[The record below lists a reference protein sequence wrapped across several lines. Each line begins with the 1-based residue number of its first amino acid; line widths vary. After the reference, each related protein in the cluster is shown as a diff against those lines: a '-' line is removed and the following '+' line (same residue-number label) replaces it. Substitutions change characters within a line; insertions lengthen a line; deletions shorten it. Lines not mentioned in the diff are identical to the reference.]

1 MLQTFKNAWKIE
13 ELKKKIIF
21 TMVVLVIF
29 RLGCAIP
36 VPFIQPSAIS
46 AMIAADSGS
55 MLNYLNMISGG
66 AFANAT
72 LFALGVTPYINSSII
87 ITLLT
92 VAIPYLEN
100 LSKEGEEGRKKI
112 AKITRYVSVVIAFI
126 LSFGYYVVLKR
137 NGALTYTEGMA
148 GTFAAMV
155 IIATFIAGSM
165 LIMWMGEQIDKKGI
179 GNGISLIIFAGIISR
194 LVPSATTLIAMV
206 QAGIA
211 GEIKYL
217 VMAVLIPIFAVLV
230 VAFAVVLNNA
240 ERRIPIQY
248 AKRVVGRKMMGGQ
261 STHLPIKVNMS
272 GVMPVIFASSIM
284 SIPGTI
290 KSFFNIE
297 GEFAKKFLSI
307 FDYNGAVYVV
317 GYVLLIIA
325 FNYFYVSMQYNPIE
339 IANNLRKN
347 NGVIPGFRPGKNTQ
361 EFIAKVISKLTFIG
375 AMFLVVVAVL
385 PIITGN
391 LTNTGIQLGGTS
403 ILIVVGVALEVAQQ
417 LEAQMISRHHKGC
430 QSIIPDWKFP
440 YAP

>member
-1 MLQTFKNAWKIE
+1 MLQTFKNAWKIDD
-13 ELKKKIIF
+13 LRKKIIF
-21 TMVVLVIF
+21 TLVVLVLY
-29 RLGCAIP
+29 RLGCAIA
-36 VPFIQPSAIS
+36 VPFIQPSAINS
-46 AMIAADSGS
+46 MIAADSGS
-55 MLNYLNMISGG
+55 MLGYLNMISGG

-72 LFALGVTPYINSSII
+72 LFALGVVPYINSSII

-112 AKITRYVSVVIAFI
+112 AKITRYVAVAIAFV
-126 LSFGYYVVLKR
+126 LAFGYYIVLK
-137 NGALTYTEGMA
+137 NNNALLYTEGLA
-148 GTFAAMV
+148 GTFAAVV
-155 IIATFIAGSM
+155 IIATFIGGSM
-165 LIMWMGEQIDKKGI
+165 LLMWMGEQIDKKGI
-179 GNGISLIIFAGIISR
+179 GNGISLIIFTGIISR
-194 LVPSATTLIAMV
+194 LSVTVSTLVAMV

-230 VAFAVVLNNA
+230 IAFSVVLNNA
-240 ERRIPIQY
+240 ERRIPVQY

-290 KSFFNIE
+290 KEFFNIE
-297 GEFAKKFLSI
+297 NEVVNKILSV
-307 FDYNGAVYVV
+307 FDYNGLVYAI

-347 NGVIPGFRPGKNTQ
+347 NGVIPGFRPGKMTQ
-361 EFIAKVISKLTFIG
+361 DFIAKVISKITFIG

-391 LTNTGIQLGGTS
+391 LTGTNIQLGGTS
-403 ILIVVGVALEVAQQ
+403 ILIVVGVALEVTQR
-417 LEAQMISRHHKGC
+417 LESQMVMRHHKG
-430 QSIIPDWKFP
+430 FLE
-440 YAP
+440 